1 MKKALL
7 VGCGGYGAGYVEE
20 ILKSGNKLGL
30 ALSGIVDPYA
40 EQSRVCGLIRENRI
54 PVYRDVPAYYRE
66 NRADVAVVSTP
77 IPLHRRQAE
86 EVMRNGSD
94 LLLEKPIAG
103 SSADAEA
110 ILRTRDETGRK
121 LTVGFQW
128 CFNPEMLRLKK
139 DADEGLFGRL
149 LSMKALVLWPR
160 DFAYFNRGT
169 RWAGT
174 KYAPDGTAVFDSIAS
189 NAAAHN
195 LFNMLWMARRGYG
208 ASEARLTGFFA
219 ARANDVETFDTIAL
233 QAETEK
239 GVPLFFAASHAVKNE
254 ERQDPVFVYRFEKAT
269 VTFGE
274 LPDRPTALLAHYGD
288 GRTVEPLRLCALSMP
303 CVSLCAAM
311 SGYFTACGRLKHPTL
326 IHLAEQ
332 LLGVALAAHFL
343 RQAPQGDLEAA
354 CAAVV
359 CGQVLADLAALL
371 LMALA
376 CRADRQRY
384 FPLRASGR
392 GQTRR
397 LLTISL
403 PLAAS
408 AYARSGLST
417 AQQLLIPRGLRA
429 SGAGAEDALAGYG
442 VVHGMALPLLLFP
455 SCVLAAAAELIV
467 PELTQEQMR
476 RDESRIRRAV
486 RGFLGLSLLY
496 AAAAAALLFVFAGP
510 LGRLLFHSEEAARS
524 IRLLAPLVPV
534 MYLDMSVDG
543 CLKGLGQQVWS
554 MGINVLDS
562 LSGLLLVWLLL
573 PRYGLPGYL
582 FVVVVTETL
591 NFLLSGLRLL
601 TVLRAS
607 PAGAARRW
615 PARPGQ
621 RA

>member
-189 NAAAHN
+189 NAAAHY

-288 GRTVEPLRLCALSMP
+288 GRTVDYGDSDNN
-303 CVSLCAAM
+303 
-311 SGYFTACGRLKHPTL
+311 G
-326 IHLAEQ
+326 LAQ
-332 LLGVALAAHFL
+332 KLA
-343 RQAPQGDLEAA
+343 P
-354 CAAVV
+354 
-359 CGQVLADLAALL
+359 
-371 LMALA
+371 ALA
-376 CRADRQRY
+376 CFEGGENFCPGEAALKHVLLLEEMWKDRSDMPR
-384 FPLRASGR
+384 FRPE
-392 GQTRR
+392 
-397 LLTISL
+397 TIERTPEMVSV
-403 PLAAS
+403 
-408 AYARSGLST
+408 
-417 AQQLLIPRGLRA
+417 RGL
-429 SGAGAEDALAGYG
+429 AGLLRDAYEKA
-442 VVHGMALPLLLFP
+442 ALP
-455 SCVLAAAAELIV
+455 E
-467 PELTQEQMR
+467 
-476 RDESRIRRAV
+476 RDAW
-486 RGFLGLSLLY
+486 
-496 AAAAAALLFVFAGP
+496 
-510 LGRLLFHSEEAARS
+510 
-524 IRLLAPLVPV
+524 PV
-534 MYLDMSVDG
+534 
-543 CLKGLGQQVWS
+543 
-554 MGINVLDS
+554 
-562 LSGLLLVWLLL
+562 
-573 PRYGLPGYL
+573 
-582 FVVVVTETL
+582 
-591 NFLLSGLRLL
+591 
-601 TVLRAS
+601 
-607 PAGAARRW
+607 
-615 PARPGQ
+615 
-621 RA
+621 

>member
-1 MKKALL
+1 MRK
-7 VGCGGYGAGYVEE
+7 
-20 ILKSGNKLGL
+20 
-30 ALSGIVDPYA
+30 
-40 EQSRVCGLIRENRI
+40 
-54 PVYRDVPAYYRE
+54 
-66 NRADVAVVSTP
+66 
-77 IPLHRRQAE
+77 RRF
-86 EVMRNGSD
+86 VRN
-94 LLLEKPIAG
+94 
-103 SSADAEA
+103 
-110 ILRTRDETGRK
+110 
-121 LTVGFQW
+121 
-128 CFNPEMLRLKK
+128 
-139 DADEGLFGRL
+139 
-149 LSMKALVLWPR
+149 
-160 DFAYFNRGT
+160 
-169 RWAGT
+169 
-174 KYAPDGTAVFDSIAS
+174 
-189 NAAAHN
+189 
-195 LFNMLWMARRGYG
+195 
-208 ASEARLTGFFA
+208 
-219 ARANDVETFDTIAL
+219 
-233 QAETEK
+233 
-239 GVPLFFAASHAVKNE
+239 
-254 ERQDPVFVYRFEKAT
+254 
-269 VTFGE
+269 
-274 LPDRPTALLAHYGD
+274 TALLSGSSVLMSLIALGFHAWLAGRIGAAGLGLVQLVGAVNALAATFAISGVRFAATRLVAEELGASRGGGVPAALRRCLGYAAFFGAAAGILLGSCAARIGGSWIGD
-288 GRTVEPLRLCALSMP
+288 GRTVEPLRLCAFSMP

-311 SGYFTACGRLKHPTL
+311 SGYFTACGRLKYPTL

-332 LLGVALAAHFL
+332 LLGVALAALFL

-384 FPLRASGR
+384 FPLRAAGR

-455 SCVLAAAAELIV
+455 SCVPAAAAELIV

-524 IRLLAPLVPV
+524 IRMLSPLVPV

-582 FVVVVTETL
+582 FVVVATETL

-607 PAGAARRW
+607 PAEAARRW